1 VSHSFVW
8 CSPLALCHGG
18 AKGTAARARQRA
30 DSVTFSRVWRRGGRV
45 SVVRRGGWRAIAV
58 ARQPNLG
65 LTKVPSRDPTVMATQ
80 SREIGLTNARQILGA
95 A

>member
-1 VSHSFVW
+1 LIFAT
-8 CSPLALCHGG
+8 CARLGDGG
-18 AKGTAARARQRA
+18 AKGTAAGARQRA

-80 SREIGLTNARQILGA
+80 SREIGQSDARQILGDA
-95 A
+95 